1 MILKLTIPSIKEV
14 EIELPLIVRNQ
25 ITGEAIQVTRK
36 RVITTIFTNTA
47 SNRYSSIQFE
57 QLDEI
62 ANNSKL
68 ERYLDYPNHWEKITS
83 GEFADILNKVLTDN
97 L

>member
-25 ITGEAIQVTRK
+25 FTGEAIQVTRK
-36 RVITTIFTNTA
+36 RVITTIFTNSA
-47 SNRYSSIQFE
+47 NMYSSIQFE
-57 QLDEI
+57 HLNEV

-68 ERYLDYPNHWEKITS
+68 ERYLESQSSWEKITS
-83 GEFADILNKVLTDN
+83 GEFADMLNKVLTYN